1 VFRVASIEN
10 GTRNTKQIIKKEEYI
25 MKRSLL
31 LIALLALALSL
42 TACGGTP
49 AGTVDSASAA
59 DAQPAADTV
68 ESAPEA
74 EVADEEPAAEPAAE
88 TVALN
93 LEFEGA
99 LSQKLMLSLGTMELA
114 NTENAITAEQAEL
127 MLFYWQALTNLTNS
141 GNSATEEVAALLTQ
155 IEETFTPAQ
164 ITAINQMQLTSEYMT
179 AWATENSITMGTG
192 AGAGGG
198 QGQGQGGGGGMDADA
213 RATRQAE
220 EGTTGTAG
228 SKENGIS
235 AAINNALIAY
245 LESLVQ

>member
-1 VFRVASIEN
+1 
-10 GTRNTKQIIKKEEYI
+10 

-31 LIALLALALSL
+31 LTVLLTLILSL
-42 TACGGTP
+42 AACDGSP

-59 DAQPAADTV
+59 EAQPAANTV
-68 ESAPEA
+68 ESAPTAEA
-74 EVADEEPAAEPAAE
+74 AAEPVAE
-88 TVALN
+88 AQAVALDYG
-93 LEFEGA
+93 FEGA
-99 LSQKLMLSLGTMELA
+99 LSQKLMLALGSMELA
-114 NTENAITAEQAEL
+114 NTENAITPEQAEL

-155 IEETFTPAQ
+155 IEESFTPAQ
-164 ITAINQMQLTSEYMT
+164 ITAINQMQLTSAYMNT
-179 AWATENSITMGTG
+179 WATENGITMGTGAG

-198 QGQGQGGGGGMDADA
+198 QGQGNGAGGNPEA
-213 RATRQAE
+213 RATRQAA
-220 EGTTGTAG
+220 EGVTGATG

>member
-1 VFRVASIEN
+1 
-10 GTRNTKQIIKKEEYI
+10 
-25 MKRSLL
+25 MKRSLVW
-31 LIALLALALSL
+31 IALLILAISL
-42 TACGGTP
+42 TACGGSPT
-49 AGTVDSASAA
+49 GTLDSASAA
-59 DAQPAADTV
+59 DTQPAADTV

-74 EVADEEPAAEPAAE
+74 EVADEAAE
-88 TVALN
+88 TTALD
-93 LEFEGA
+93 LEFDGA

-141 GNSATEEVAALLTQ
+141 GNSATEEVAALLSQ

-164 ITAINQMQLTSEYMT
+164 ITAINQMQLTSTYMT
-179 AWATENSITMGTG
+179 AWATENGISMG
-192 AGAGGG
+192 AGSGTGGG
-198 QGQGQGGGGGMDADA
+198 QGQGQGGGSGMDADA

-220 EGTTGTAG
+220 EGTTGTTG

-245 LESLVQ
+245 LESVVQ